1 MKASLLATALAFAA
15 VAMTACAAP
24 DATAAANAGAATATA
39 AATTPAASA
48 ATVGQPAPAFQLVDS
63 TGKTHSLADYKGK
76 TVVLEWTNHECP
88 FVKKHYG
95 SGNMQAQ
102 QKQAT
107 ADGVVW
113 LTVNSSAPGKQGN
126 VDGAAAEKVRKDAR
140 AVQTAYL
147 LDPTGAT
154 GRAYGA
160 KTTPH
165 MYIIDPQ
172 GVLRYAGGI
181 DSIQS
186 ADASDIKKATQYVPQ
201 ALAELSAGKPVSV
214 AVTRPYGCSVK
225 Y

>member
-1 MKASLLATALAFAA
+1 MKASLLATALAFATVTLA
-15 VAMTACAAP
+15 ACTAP
-24 DATAAANAGAATATA
+24 DATAASQPSATPAASTATATA
-39 AATTPAASA
+39 K
-48 ATVGQPAPAFQLVDS
+48 VGQPAPAFQLVDS
-63 TGKTHSLADYKGK
+63 TGKTHSLADYRGR

-95 SGNMQAQ
+95 AGNMQAQ

-113 LTVNSSAPGKQGN
+113 LTVNSSAPGKQGH
-126 VDGAAAEKVRKDAR
+126 VDGAKAEKVRGEAR

-154 GRAYGA
+154 GRAYDA

-165 MYIIDPQ
+165 MYVIDAQ

-181 DSIQS
+181 DSIPS
-186 ADASDIKKATQYVPQ
+186 ADAGDIAKATQYVPQ
-201 ALAELSAGKPVSV
+201 VLAELAAGKPVSV
-214 AVTRPYGCSVK
+214 ATSRPYGCSVK
-225 Y
+225 YAG

>member
-1 MKASLLATALAFAA
+1 MKASLLATALTFAFATA
-15 VAMTACAAP
+15 LTACAAP
-24 DATAAANAGAATATA
+24 DATAAATA
-39 AATTPAASA
+39 AA
-48 ATVGQPAPAFQLVDS
+48 ATVGQPAPAFKLVDS
-63 TGKTHSLADYKGK
+63 TGKTRSLADYAGK

-102 QKQAT
+102 QRDAT

-113 LTVNSSAPGKQGN
+113 LSINSSAPGKQGH
-126 VDGAAAEKVRKDAR
+126 VDGAAAESIRDKAR
-140 AVQTAYL
+140 AAQTAYL

-165 MYIIDPQ
+165 MYVIDPK

-186 ADASDIKKATQYVPQ
+186 ADVADIQKATQYVPQ
-201 ALAELSAGKPVSV
+201 ALAELAAGKPVSV
-214 AVTRPYGCSVK
+214 AVSRPYGCAVK